1 MENMISGWM
10 DYSPFYLDFLVSV
23 RKISLSGNSTPIC
36 GALKTGI
43 NEITLPSLTL
53 KENNLR
59 ENYYY
64 DFMVMGGL
72 SLKKEM
78 CSLFLEDYPALAVSP

>member
-10 DYSPFYLDFLVSV
+10 DYSPFHLGFLVLA

-43 NEITLPSLTL
+43 NEITLPTLTL

-72 SLKKEM
+72 LLKKER
-78 CSLFLEDYPALAVSP
+78 CSLFLEDFPALAVSP